1 MELESPP
8 MINADYY
15 AELITQK
22 IDELIGK
29 RHTEPHGKLF
39 EAAKYSL
46 LSPGKRLRPLLTLAT
61 AKTFGTP
68 LEKALVPACALEM
81 VHTYSLIHDDL
92 PCMDDDDMRRGKPTL
107 HKVFPEGH
115 AVLTG
120 DFLLTY
126 AFQLLSESPDLHPEQ
141 KLELV
146 RILSSAAGADGMVG
160 GQIVDLEWEGKQLDW
175 PLLQFMH
182 VHKTA
187 ALITA
192 GLLFG
197 GVISQVDEK
206 DYLLL
211 QAFGRN
217 LGLAFQI
224 IDDILDSH
232 EEENKATA
240 ITLLG
245 PEKAKR
251 YAEELYASALASLSS
266 LSKPAPDLRL
276 LADKL
281 IHRTS

>member
-8 MINADYY
+8 
-15 AELITQK
+15 K
-22 IDELIGK
+22 IEVEWIDRTLEELIGK
-29 RHTEPHGKLF
+29 RTSEPHSKLF
-39 EAAKYSL
+39 EAARYSL

-61 AKTFGTP
+61 VKTFGTP
-68 LEKALVPACALEM
+68 IEKALIPACALEM

-120 DFLLTY
+120 DYLLTY
-126 AFQLLSESPDLHPEQ
+126 AFQLLSESPDLLAEQ

-146 RILSSAAGADGMVG
+146 RILSQSAGGDGMVG
-160 GQIVDLEWEGKQLDW
+160 GQIVDLEWEGKHIDW

-182 VHKTA
+182 IHKTA

-192 GLLFG
+192 SLLFG
-197 GVISQVDEK
+197 AVIAQVDET
-206 DYLLL
+206 DYLHL
-211 QAFGRN
+211 QSFGRN

-224 IDDILDSH
+224 VDDILDSH
-232 EEENKATA
+232 EETHKATSV
-240 ITLLG
+240 TLLG
-245 PEKAKR
+245 PDKAQR
-251 YAEELYASALASLSS
+251 YAEELYASALTSLSS

-276 LADKL
+276 LASKL
-281 IHRTS
+281 IHRSS